1 MVVPQSL
8 LGGCWDN
15 YCPLGKALGQILEK
29 LTSSPKSC
37 SQAEPEEHAGAGSGE
52 FRNMSVKNLWPGEG
66 QMGAEGVQ
74 IDCAGLQP
82 VWVSV
87 KGWDCKGWA
96 QLGTAGFAAPF
107 HPRDA
112 QSAS

>member
-1 MVVPQSL
+1 
-8 LGGCWDN
+8 
-15 YCPLGKALGQILEK
+15 
-29 LTSSPKSC
+29 
-37 SQAEPEEHAGAGSGE
+37 
-52 FRNMSVKNLWPGEG
+52 
-66 QMGAEGVQ
+66 MGAEGVQ